1 MSLFPDIGVAGYG
14 ATNGFDPDGE
24 ALQKVIAKNM
34 FQESDRGAPFFP
46 AQVGINTRE
55 DPDADS
61 HAALAAR
68 WP

>member
-34 FQESDRGAPFFP
+34 FQESDRGAPFRRKLASIVSSILERTQTP
-46 AQVGINTRE
+46 ILSEA
-55 DPDADS
+55 DA
-61 HAALAAR
+61 
-68 WP
+68 